1 MNTFNSTDFLHLIEQ
16 NYNEMGARPAKRDAN
31 KILEE
36 MTTDMGNMFQWKTEH
51 VRRIAQRAE
60 ELAANYSSSDA
71 QLPFEFYNAKKVY
84 DERDGPPSNLIE
96 QTLPEQHQ
104 WKGLTL
110 RRSPL
115 FGRTLVS
122 FEESAVHV
130 PVNVFEGNVGLRT
143 PIKWSGSLKDVFRN
157 NRVIDPDVYWQYFCS
172 ASGFMRLYPAAIWR
186 VPDLLQTPDHERKPL
201 DMYDC
206 RMRNWYVRAAASP
219 KDVVVLLDGSG
230 SMSGQRKEIAR
241 NVVTHILDTL
251 GDDDHVAVLRFSD
264 HIQPV
269 VTCFGNRL
277 VQANAQN
284 VRRFK
289 QNLTLLNTTDIAN
302 FSLALRTAFQLLK
315 NSTSQRIGS
324 NCNQAI
330 MLVTDGAPGNDR
342 LDHRTIFEEFNYPR
356 IDIRVFSY
364 LVGKEVTDTKEVN
377 WMACANR
384 GYYTHVAS
392 LAEIREQVQLYL
404 PVMARPLVLARD
416 RVYGF
421 TPVYADVMD
430 VPLTNWVWEA
440 REREKIRQG
449 IRRRIREANEQN
461 RAIAAANDAKQKK
474 AELEA
479 EQEKNEPTGS
489 EDTLTKNNESSSGE
503 PPSASALVA
512 PDAAGFGFEAPDSFD
527 SAVDTSSQLEQLE
540 QADQVQEVKRSIRRP
555 RSSSFADDEYTPE
568 VNGGTDH
575 WQGRDDEGYNINQD
589 KILNEGYG
597 DEDSMRSMTPEPI
610 PPKKK
615 VRNTYDCISW

>member
-1 MNTFNSTDFLHLIEQ
+1 
-16 NYNEMGARPAKRDAN
+16 MGARPAKRDAN

-36 MTTDMGNMFQWKTEH
+36 MATDMSNMFQWKTEH

-60 ELAANYSSSDA
+60 ELAANYSASDA
-71 QLPFEFYNAKKVY
+71 QLPFEFYNAKKVF

-96 QTLPEQHQ
+96 QSLREQHQ
-104 WKGLTL
+104 WKGLSL

-115 FGRTLVS
+115 FGRTPVS

-172 ASGFMRLYPAAIWR
+172 ANGFMRLYPAAIWR

-206 RMRNWYVRAAASP
+206 RMRNWFVRAAASA
-219 KDVVVLLDGSG
+219 KDVVILLDGSG

-269 VTCFGNRL
+269 VSCFGDRL

-289 QNLTLLNTTDIAN
+289 QNLTVLNTTDIAN
-302 FSLALRTAFQLLK
+302 FSLALRTAFTLLK
-315 NSTSQRIGS
+315 NSTSQRLGS

-449 IRRRIREANEQN
+449 IRRRIREANEHN
-461 RAIAAANDAKQKK
+461 RATVAAIDVKAKK
-474 AELEA
+474 AENDAVLAAAAESEA
-479 EQEKNEPTGS
+479 NEENKSKSATAEVARRTMDERSFAFETPVEQF
-489 EDTLTKNNESSSGE
+489 EST
-503 PPSASALVA
+503 
-512 PDAAGFGFEAPDSFD
+512 
-527 SAVDTSSQLEQLE
+527 VDTSGQLDQLA
-540 QADQVQEVKRSIRRP
+540 QADQVQEVKRSARRP
-555 RSSSFADDEYTPE
+555 RTATFAEEEYTPE

-589 KILNEGYG
+589 KIVNEGYG
-597 DEDSMRSMTPEPI
+597 DDDSLRSMVLEPI

-615 VRNTYDCISW
+615 VCLSSIVKA